1 MHLLPF
7 LQAGNHLARC
17 FLDLALKQADIPAVL
32 CSHCHVTWPSH
43 HLASPFII
51 LKVRTLK
58 LRERL
63 SEMLLVLT
71 ASGAA
76 RLAHCKAR
84 CSLHCADF
92 SVLGAFVLSLHDG
105 GDWPEVTGSPSV
117 LPWGESTGR
126 NPSLPGLVD
135 QVSSGFPS
143 LAFIPRRPCLC
154 WVPASVRPRPHQGGE
169 SAQSER

>member
-17 FLDLALKQADIPAVL
+17 FLDLALKQADILAVL

-63 SEMLLVLT
+63 SEMLLVLQQVVQLGWLT
-71 ASGAA
+71 ARPGV
-76 RLAHCKAR
+76 RLT
-84 CSLHCADF
+84 
-92 SVLGAFVLSLHDG
+92 VL
-105 GDWPEVTGSPSV
+105 
-117 LPWGESTGR
+117 
-126 NPSLPGLVD
+126 
-135 QVSSGFPS
+135 
-143 LAFIPRRPCLC
+143 I
-154 WVPASVRPRPHQGGE
+154 
-169 SAQSER
+169 AQC